1 MPEGKKLSAGCSYRF
16 TPLSMDLAENLASC
30 TYNQGGTCAIFGQ
43 LNDINGL
50 LRQVKLELRETSP
63 GTLSLTQAPHLRLSQ
78 DFMSGQNPEAWHL
91 LDAVLQQH
99 LCVISI
105 CIDERQELTGIPFDI
120 ITRKKSLTIRTL
132 QLSLCLCYRGDY
144 MGHCTQLAACLGI
157 NCKLRTLILERC
169 CFDCVPG
176 LQVILDALRYARQL
190 VTLYLIGFNNT
201 KVFAESLDLGGIFGL
216 QDGPKLVG
224 QLVAGECCFPAAPK
238 LT

>member
-1 MPEGKKLSAGCSYRF
+1 
-16 TPLSMDLAENLASC
+16 MDLAENLASC

-120 ITRKKSLTIRTL
+120 ITRKVPSLVMLRLRAVAVGDQGLVSLARALPSGHRLQNLRLEAVFLNADCVLLLCSYLFKTVTLETFSLARTHICHSVADRLFNALQKSLTIRTL
-132 QLSLCLCYRGDY
+132 QLSLCLCYRGRLHGPLY
-144 MGHCTQLAACLGI
+144 PVGCLPGH
-157 NCKLRTLILERC
+157 
-169 CFDCVPG
+169 
-176 LQVILDALRYARQL
+176 
-190 VTLYLIGFNNT
+190 
-201 KVFAESLDLGGIFGL
+201 
-216 QDGPKLVG
+216 
-224 QLVAGECCFPAAPK
+224 
-238 LT
+238 